1 MTLPLA
7 WPPRRLF
14 GVDWDRMALKDLRRF
29 FAELADPNESLIW
42 EAKGGDIRPAHVHE
56 ALSAFGNST
65 LGGYLILGAEGDPRK
80 GIPWTTPGWR
90 FPTEP
95 QLWISQVASALIDG
109 PDIDVRAW
117 PTEDDRDVA
126 VVAVP
131 PAAVPPVITPGGLIF
146 QRVVGASPKVT
157 DPRELRTILDRGDAA
172 RERARTRAEQM
183 RARAMSPPDGMGP
196 PSQHPVAISI
206 GLASTGAGEDVAA
219 QLFTDRFAAAFRAV
233 VKRHPFQ
240 HPGLN
245 KRLAFDFS
253 DKSMI
258 GWMEGIPDEGYT
270 LLADRDGSIG
280 VSLRWREEVDA
291 LPGVLDGNRLSVP
304 WGLADELVRELGGY
318 GPAYLALY
326 LHAPGRAR
334 HAGYWVG
341 TGEVNDDALERI
353 RRDLRRGRR
362 DWAPEPE

>member
-1 MTLPLA
+1 M
-7 WPPRRLF
+7 
-14 GVDWDRMALKDLRRF
+14 
-29 FAELADPNESLIW
+29 
-42 EAKGGDIRPAHVHE
+42 
-56 ALSAFGNST
+56 
-65 LGGYLILGAEGDPRK
+65 
-80 GIPWTTPGWR
+80 
-90 FPTEP
+90 
-95 QLWISQVASALIDG
+95 ASALIDG

-157 DPRELRTILDRGDAA
+157 DPRELRTILERGDAA

-196 PSQHPVAISI
+196 PLQLPVAISI
-206 GLASTGAGEDVAA
+206 GLASTGAGEDVAT

-253 DKSMI
+253 DQSMT
-258 GWMEGIPDEGYT
+258 GWMDGIPDEGYT

-318 GPAYLALY
+318 GPAYPALY